1 MWRSPRRGSDKDAL
15 SARRRHRQLDGH
27 DTSTLPDNHITLPA
41 AAALL
46 RVPYYTAH
54 RLALRGSLG
63 SVHQIAGRWLLEADG
78 VRAYIEQR
86 ATASPLATA
95 DAAPVTQ

>member
-1 MWRSPRRGSDKDAL
+1 L
-15 SARRRHRQLDGH
+15 
-27 DTSTLPDNHITLPA
+27 DNHITLPQ

-63 SVHQIAGRWLLEADG
+63 FVHQIAGRWLLEADG

-86 ATASPLATA
+86 AKSATDSPLTTA